1 MRRARRSR
9 KARHRKARFD
19 NRRRPEGWLAPSVR
33 KKIDTHLKV
42 IADLHKILPIVK
54 VIIETSAFD
63 TQKLKADLKD
73 LARPKGEEYQQGEM
87 TGFWNARKYALF
99 RDGHRCQHYKG
110 KSKDPVLEVHHIE
123 SRRTGGDA
131 PNNLITLCKTC
142 HDAYHKGKIELD
154 VKRCASFRDAAFM
167 GIMRWAV
174 YGVLKEEHPDVS
186 MTFGYKTK
194 NARIENGLEKS
205 HIVDARCISGNPL
218 AAPAEYIFVQ
228 KKVRRHNRQMHR
240 RTIGKG
246 AIVRETRRCTPSS
259 VSDCSTR

>member
-1 MRRARRSR
+1 MFYIFIISY
-9 KARHRKARFD
+9 
-19 NRRRPEGWLAPSVR
+19 VR
-33 KKIDTHLKV
+33 
-42 IADLHKILPIVK
+42 
-54 VIIETSAFD
+54 
-63 TQKLKADLKD
+63 
-73 LARPKGEEYQQGEM
+73 Y
-87 TGFWNARKYALF
+87 
-99 RDGHRCQHYKG
+99 
-110 KSKDPVLEVHHIE
+110 
-123 SRRTGGDA
+123 
-131 PNNLITLCKTC
+131 CK
-142 HDAYHKGKIELD
+142 
-154 VKRCASFRDAAFM
+154 KRCASFRDAAFM

-246 AIVRETRRCTPSS
+246 AIVRETRRFCVVTKFELACIITKNELIFGFGNMDMIRP
-259 VSDCSTR
+259 